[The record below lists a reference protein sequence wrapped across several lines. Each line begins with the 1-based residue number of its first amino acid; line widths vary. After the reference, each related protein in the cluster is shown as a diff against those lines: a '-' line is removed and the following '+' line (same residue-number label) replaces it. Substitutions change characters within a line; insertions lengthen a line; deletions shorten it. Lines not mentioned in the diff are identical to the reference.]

1 MNHRRN
7 RITEHVRRE
16 RNIQIIADYERLDSN
31 GKFVLSIKALA
42 EKYGV
47 SVPMIYK
54 ILAERDKKLSY

>member
-16 RNIQIIADYERLDSN
+16 RNIKIIADYERLDSN
-31 GKFVLSIKALA
+31 GKFVYSIKLLA